1 MHEIHPSNLANRESL
16 EQLNNSICFGLQQVQ
31 TLAEIICHTATAHE
45 DLFFADVQKRAKT
58 LLTNGYIE
66 LVSDQTINSNLVVIK
81 PEMMFK
87 LTKKGREM
95 TSKAML
101 ESYLAVDDLLIR
113 QPSKDHLHG
122 EFQQTLID
130 ARVQAKFNNYKS

>member
-1 MHEIHPSNLANRESL
+1 M
-16 EQLNNSICFGLQQVQ
+16 
-31 TLAEIICHTATAHE
+31 
-45 DLFFADVQKRAKT
+45 QKRAKT

-66 LVSDQTINSNLVVIK
+66 LANSGNINSNLVVIK

-113 QPSKDHLHG
+113 QPIKDHLHS

-130 ARVQAKFNNYKS
+130 ARVQAKFDQYKS